1 MLDFSSAF
9 DTIYHPI
16 LVHRLHTDFGFTDTV
31 LQWFSSYLT
40 ERSHY
45 VSLSNHC
52 SAFTHVHS
60 GVPQGSVLGP
70 MLFTMYIKPLS
81 TIIDS
86 HSIIHHSFADDL
98 QLQMSAPPDR
108 ISELLHSM
116 QSCISDAK
124 AWATVNMLKLNDNKK
139 ELMLVTTKS
148 TKHLHSIPTSI
159 TIGNAQ
165 IPFKKSVKNLGF
177 ILDCHLTMNAHVS
190 NIARTCYFELRR
202 LSSIRRFLTSTATA
216 TLVSAFVL
224 SRIDYCNSLLF
235 GSTHDVTSH
244 LQRIQNYAARVILR
258 LPKSSS
264 ITMHLKSLHWLPV
277 KVRSTYK
284 IACLCYHCHS
294 STARSY
300 VTDMLRRKP
309 LHTRNTRS
317 ISYTMSL
324 LNRPAHSKATL
335 GDRSFS
341 FASSSFWNSIPNDVR
356 CAPSLSSF
364 KSRLKTYLFR
374 SVYKD

>member
-1 MLDFSSAF
+1 
-9 DTIYHPI
+9 
-16 LVHRLHTDFGFTDTV
+16 
-31 LQWFSSYLT
+31 
-40 ERSHY
+40 
-45 VSLSNHC
+45 
-52 SAFTHVHS
+52 
-60 GVPQGSVLGP
+60 
-70 MLFTMYIKPLS
+70 MLFTMYIKPLFD
-81 TIIDS
+81 IIDS

-116 QSCISDAK
+116 QSCISDVK
-124 AWATVNMLKLNDNKK
+124 AWSTANMLKLNDNKT
-139 ELMLVTTKS
+139 ELMIVTS
-148 TKHLHSIPTSI
+148 NRAKHLHSLPTSI

-165 IPFKKSVKNLGF
+165 IPFKKFVKNFGF
-177 ILDCHLTMNAHVS
+177 TLDCHLTMNAHVS
-190 NIARTCYFELRR
+190 NIARTSYFELRH
-202 LSSIRRFLTSTATA
+202 LASIRRFLTCTTTATF
-216 TLVSAFVL
+216 VSAFVL

-235 GSTHDVTSH
+235 GSTHDVTSN
-244 LQRIQNYAARVILR
+244 LQRIQSYAARVILR

-264 ITMHLKSLHWLPV
+264 ITIHLKSHHWLPV

-294 STARSY
+294 CTAPSY
-300 VTDMLRRKP
+300 VTGMLHRKP

-317 ISYTMSL
+317 SSYTMPL

-341 FASSSFWNSIPNDVR
+341 FASSSVWNSIPNDVR

-364 KSRLKTYLFR
+364 KSHLKTYLFR